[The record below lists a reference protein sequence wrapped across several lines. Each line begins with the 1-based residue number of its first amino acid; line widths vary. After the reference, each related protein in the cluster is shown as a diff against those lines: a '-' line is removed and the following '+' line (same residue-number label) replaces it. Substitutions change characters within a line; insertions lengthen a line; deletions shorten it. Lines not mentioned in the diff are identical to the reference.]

1 MKKMISI
8 VIALLS
14 IFHGRAQVSY
24 YVDGTNGN
32 DNNTGTSLSQA
43 WQSIQNAFDK
53 STPASTVYI
62 RGGTYH
68 ENIYANVSGTEG
80 HPIRFRNYQS
90 EVVILDGAGTSESD
104 MLYIEDQS
112 NIIVENI
119 TVQHKVGNNATG
131 VTISCTRN
139 ASVSNIT
146 LRNLKITGI
155 NWSSNPNAQ
164 PTPNDNS
171 NPLLVSGE
179 GINQVNAITNIVIDS
194 CEVFNNI
201 TGYSESISLDGN
213 VDGFVVSHNLIHD
226 NKNIGIHMGGN
237 YRVSSNP
244 EVDHSRNGTCI
255 LNTCF
260 NNISNYATSG
270 GIYVDGGKN
279 IIIERN
285 ISFGNGFGIEIGS
298 EEDGI
303 TSGITVRDNVI
314 YNNKEAGLAM
324 GGYTTATTGQ
334 VLNSNVLN
342 NSFLKNDYSNS
353 GTGEVYITKMSNC
366 TIQNNIFYTNE
377 QSILISKDNIA
388 PFNGN
393 SINYNCWFTP
403 DNNSDNIKV
412 TWGNTTYTVFSNYV
426 AQTGMDINSIYAD
439 PEFIDGTAFSPDFHL
454 QNTSTCIDRG
464 DPSFVAVSLERD
476 FYGEPRIINSR
487 VDIGASEYSMTSF
500 VSENNKNMSVF
511 VYPNPIINES
521 IILFSPELENAR
533 MQIYTMMG
541 EEIETLESIFGNQL
555 LINRNKL
562 MDGVYFIRV
571 SQDNKVIALSKIVV
585 SH

>member
-1 MKKMISI
+1 MKKLIST

-14 IFHGRAQVSY
+14 IFYGKAQVSY

-32 DNNTGTSLSQA
+32 DNNTGTSLTQA
-43 WQSIQNAFDK
+43 WQSIQHAFDK
-53 STPASTVYI
+53 STPGSTVYI

-68 ENIYANVSGTEG
+68 ENVYANVSGTEG

-90 EVVILDGAGTSESD
+90 EVVILDGTGTSESD

-119 TVQHKVGNNATG
+119 TVQHKVVNNATG
-131 VTISCTRN
+131 VTISCTTN

-155 NWSSNPNAQ
+155 NWTSNPNA
-164 PTPNDNS
+164 TPNSNNNS

-179 GINQVNAITNIVIDS
+179 GINQVNAITNILLDS
-194 CEVFNNI
+194 CEVYNNI
-201 TGYSESISLDGN
+201 TGFSESISLDGN
-213 VDGFVVSHNLIHD
+213 VDGFIVSHNLVHD
-226 NKNIGIHMGGN
+226 NKNIGIDMGGN

-244 EVDHSRNGTCI
+244 DVDQSRNGSCI
-255 LNTCF
+255 LNTCY
-260 NNISNYATSG
+260 NNISNYATSA
-270 GIYVDGGKN
+270 GIYVDGGNN

-298 EEDGI
+298 EENG
-303 TSGITVRDNVI
+303 TTTGITVRDNVI
-314 YNNKEAGLAM
+314 CNNKEAGLAI

-366 TIQNNIFYTNE
+366 KIQNNIFYTNE
-377 QSILISKDNIA
+377 QNILISKDNIA

-403 DNNSDNIKV
+403 GNNSDNIKV

-439 PEFIDGTAFSPDFHL
+439 PEFTNSNVSSSDFHL
-454 QNTSTCIDRG
+454 QMASTCIDRG
-464 DPSFVAVSLERD
+464 DPSFVVLGLERD
-476 FYGEPRIINSR
+476 FYGEPRIINSH
-487 VDIGASEYSMTSF
+487 VDIGASEYSMISS
-500 VSENNKNMSVF
+500 VNESNNKMSVF
-511 VYPNPIINES
+511 IYPNPIINES
-521 IILFSPELENAR
+521 IFVFSKELINAR
-533 MQIYTMMG
+533 MQMYTITG
-541 EEIETLESIFGNQL
+541 EEMETIESIFGNQL
-555 LINRNKL
+555 LICRNKL

-571 SQDNKVIALSKIVV
+571 TQDNKIIAVSKIVV